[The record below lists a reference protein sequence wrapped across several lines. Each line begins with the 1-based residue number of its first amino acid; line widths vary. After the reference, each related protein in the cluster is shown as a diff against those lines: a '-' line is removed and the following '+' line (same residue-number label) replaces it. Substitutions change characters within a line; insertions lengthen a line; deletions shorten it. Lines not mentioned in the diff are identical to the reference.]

1 MTKWTSTSVAL
12 LSVVAAFATSA
23 VAQVQDIHVVDVP
36 LVTGAQIQFF
46 RLPWPSTPFPVRR
59 MVQDDQGF
67 LWLGAEDGLRRYDGY
82 GFMRVLDSQD
92 PRSIG
97 LIIAQSVMKDRSGR
111 IWLGADDSLGLYDP
125 ATGSFKEYGSP
136 DRACGTVAIAHDI
149 NEDQDGQIWL
159 ATDDGITALDPAT
172 SKTTCYRPRYDRSI
186 GETRV
191 IATLPSRDG
200 SLWITSSA
208 GLFTLDRRSGKVTR
222 HIRLETSSGRMF
234 RCTGFPAKPF
244 QDTTG
249 MIWVGLQSG
258 GDLARVDPASGELTV
273 YSFQGAGSAPN
284 PSSGV
289 VSIQEDQDGALWL
302 GTNKLGLVK
311 LTPDHKQAIWYQS
324 NPDDPDGLGGDL
336 VVGLLRD
343 RENSFWSTTKAGDVH
358 RFQPQ
363 NPGFRSYRHQ
373 RGNPHSLDEGSVT
386 AAYVEDRNTLWIGTD
401 RGLNRVDRRTDHV
414 TRYDAP
420 VFRRGVRAIAK
431 DRRGNLWFGTSGN
444 GLVRFDA
451 RLGTYRTYTHAA
463 SDPRTLS
470 YDNIG
475 ALWIDRGGTLWVAT
489 DFGLNR
495 FDPATEEFRRYSP
508 QPRSLTQYR
517 SIAEEPG
524 GVLWLATSS
533 QGLHRFD
540 PETGRF
546 TTFENRLRD
555 PQGLGYNRVNSVY
568 IDRSGA
574 VWAATFRG
582 LQKFN
587 PRDGTFTSYDSRSGL
602 PTDTVLG
609 LLEDENGYLWIST
622 RDGLSR
628 FDPRTQ
634 RFTNYH
640 TSDGLLTDLFDV
652 PAVATRSPS
661 GEMLFGSHSGLV
673 AFFPDQVI
681 EQKFVAPVV
690 LTDFRLFG
698 EPVQPGKGPLK
709 QPIWSATSL
718 ELEARSIFSLDFS
731 ALTYADPARTR
742 YRYRLDG
749 LESKWNETDSTR
761 RTVTYTTLPTGS
773 YTLRVQAR
781 ATRGDWTESSVALQ
795 LRILP
800 PWYAT
805 WYFRS
810 LCAAV
815 LLTILWLAYQ
825 RRVRTLQRESRELR
839 DMIET
844 IPAMAWTA
852 GPDGSKPFVNR
863 RWAEFTGLSTYDSA
877 VSGWTDA
884 VHPEDRQAYAD
895 KRRACFAAGEPFES
909 EARFRAVSGE
919 YRWLLAR
926 AVPFRD
932 VHGRI
937 IRWYGLLT
945 DIEDRKRIEEHRER
959 LRELERE
966 LAHINRISMMG
977 ELAASIAHE
986 VNQPL
991 SGVVSNGSA
1000 CLRWL
1005 AANVPN
1011 LDEARDAARRIVRD
1025 GKRAAEVLTRIRTL
1039 TRRASPPEERLDV
1052 NETIRD
1058 VLVLVEDKAK
1068 REDVSIRTDFADDV
1082 LPVLGDRV
1090 QLQQVVLNLVMN
1102 AIEAMSTV
1110 GERPR
1115 ELLMRTRRTE
1125 NQVQVTVED
1134 SGPGLDPNGM
1144 EKIFDPFYTTKAS
1157 GMGMGLSICR
1167 SIVHS
1172 HGGRLWATAK
1182 DSPGTMLHFA
1192 LPIYRGEELHAAVA
1206 RV

>member
-1 MTKWTSTSVAL
+1 
-12 LSVVAAFATSA
+12 
-23 VAQVQDIHVVDVP
+23 
-36 LVTGAQIQFF
+36 
-46 RLPWPSTPFPVRR
+46 
-59 MVQDDQGF
+59 MVQDNHGF
-67 LWLGAEDGLRRYDGY
+67 LWLSAADGLRRYDGY
-82 GFMRVLDSQD
+82 GFMRVPDSQN
-92 PRSIG
+92 PKSIG
-97 LIIAQSVMKDRSGR
+97 FIIAESLMKDRSGR
-111 IWLGADDSLGLYDP
+111 IWLGADNSLGLYDP
-125 ATGSFKEYGSP
+125 ATGSFKQYRSP
-136 DRACGTVAIAHDI
+136 DEACGTVAIAHDI
-149 NEDQDGQIWL
+149 SEDRDGFIWL
-159 ATDDGITALDPAT
+159 ATDDGITSLDPVT
-172 SKTTCYRPRYDRSI
+172 SKTTCYRPRNDPSI
-186 GETRV
+186 GEKRV

-200 SLWITSSA
+200 TLWITSSA
-208 GLFTLDRRSGKVTR
+208 GFFTLDRRSGAVTR
-222 HIRLETSSGRMF
+222 HIRLETSSGRKF
-234 RCTGFPAKPF
+234 LCTGFPAKPF
-244 QDTTG
+244 QDSTG
-249 MIWVGLQSG
+249 MIWVGLRSG
-258 GDLARVDPASGELTV
+258 GDVARIDPASGEITV
-273 YSFQGAGSAPN
+273 YSFKDAGVAPN

-311 LTPDHKQAIWYQS
+311 LTGDRKQAIWYQS
-324 NPDDPDGLGGDL
+324 NPDDPNGLGGDL
-336 VVGLLRD
+336 VLGLFRD
-343 RENSFWSTTKAGDVH
+343 REGSFWSTSKAGDVY

-363 NPGFRSYRHQ
+363 SPGFRSYRHQ
-373 RGNPHSLDEGSVT
+373 RGNPQSLDEGSVT

-401 RGLNRVDRRTDHV
+401 RGLNRVDRRTDQV
-414 TRYDAP
+414 TRYDEP
-420 VFRRGVRAIAK
+420 VFRRGVGAIAK
-431 DRRGNLWFGTSGN
+431 DRRGNLWFGTPGN
-444 GLVRFDA
+444 GLVRFDP
-451 RLGTYRTYTHAA
+451 RSGRYTTYAHVA

-470 YDNIG
+470 YDNIR
-475 ALWIDRGGTLWVAT
+475 ALWIDRGGTLWVGT

-508 QPRSLTQYR
+508 QPKSLTQYH
-517 SIAEEPG
+517 SIAEDPA
-524 GVLWLATSS
+524 GVLWLATFS

-540 PETGRF
+540 PGTGTF
-546 TTFENRLRD
+546 TIFESTLRD
-555 PQGLGYNRVNSVY
+555 PHSLGHNRVNSVY

-609 LLEDENGYLWIST
+609 ILEDENGYLWIST

-628 FDPRTQ
+628 FDPRAQT
-634 RFTNYH
+634 FANYH

-652 PAVATRSPS
+652 PVVATKSPR
-661 GEMLFGSHSGLV
+661 GEMFFGSHSGLV

-698 EPVQPGKGPLK
+698 EPVQPEKGPLK

-718 ELEARSIFSLDFS
+718 ELEARSIFSFDFS
-731 ALTYADPARTR
+731 ALNYVDPARTR
-742 YRYRLDG
+742 YRYRLEG
-749 LESKWNETDSTR
+749 LESKWNETDSAR
-761 RTVTYTTLPTGS
+761 RTATYTTLPAGH

-781 ATRGDWTESSVALQ
+781 APRGDWTESGVALPI
-795 LRILP
+795 RIIP

-810 LCAAV
+810 VCAAV
-815 LLTILWLAYQ
+815 LLTMLWLAYQ
-825 RRVRTLQRESRELR
+825 RRVGQLQRRSRELS

-863 RWAEFTGLSTYDSA
+863 RWAEFTGSSAHDSA
-877 VSGWTDA
+877 VSSWVDA

-895 KRRACFAAGEPFES
+895 KRRACFAAGEPFEC
-909 EARFRAVSGE
+909 EARFRGVSGE

-932 VHGRI
+932 AHGQI
-937 IRWYGLLT
+937 TRWYGLLT
-945 DIEDRKRIEEHRER
+945 DIEDRKRAEEERER
-959 LRELERE
+959 RRELETE
-966 LAHINRISMMG
+966 LAHINRVSMMG

-991 SGVVSNGSA
+991 SGVVNNGSA

-1011 LDEARDAARRIVRD
+1011 LHEAREAARRIVRD
-1025 GKRAAEVLTRIRTL
+1025 GKRAGEVIARIRTL
-1039 TRRASPPEERLDV
+1039 TRTASAPAERLDL
-1052 NETIRD
+1052 NETVRD
-1058 VLVLVEDKAK
+1058 VLILVEDKAK
-1068 REDVSIRTDFADDV
+1068 RENVSIRTDFGDDV
-1082 LPVLGDRV
+1082 LPVLGDRI

-1102 AIEAMSTV
+1102 AIEAMSAV

-1115 ELLMRTRRTE
+1115 ELFMRTRNTE

-1167 SIVHS
+1167 SIVQS

-1182 DSPGTMLHFA
+1182 DSPGTMFHFA
-1192 LPIYRGEELHAAVA
+1192 LPMYRGEELHAGVEG
-1206 RV
+1206 V